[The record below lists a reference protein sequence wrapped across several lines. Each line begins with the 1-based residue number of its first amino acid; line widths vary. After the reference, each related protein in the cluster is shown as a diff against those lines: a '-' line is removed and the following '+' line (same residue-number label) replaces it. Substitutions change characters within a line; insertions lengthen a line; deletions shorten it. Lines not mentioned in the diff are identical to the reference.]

1 MNIIKEEQVALAKT
15 PCLDAQTS
23 QILSSLRMKLGTA
36 NIGINLMI
44 MYHRYERIYT

>member
-23 QILSSLRMKLGTA
+23 QILNSLRMKLGTA
-36 NIGINLMI
+36 NIGINLM